1 MPTFTDLLKFK
12 LILNV
17 KDYASPIQEGKR
29 GIIPATLE
37 DFCEKFTQVT
47 PYGTAMKF
55 HCADDAVICGRHLS
69 TQGTFPI
76 KGLDASRSQTSND
89 T

>member
-1 MPTFTDLLKFK
+1 MAIPTKNLL
-12 LILNV
+12 
-17 KDYASPIQEGKR
+17 SR
-29 GIIPATLE
+29 IIPATLE
-37 DFCEKFTQVT
+37 DFCEKFTKVT

-55 HCADDAVICGRHLS
+55 HCTDDAVIRGRHLS

-76 KGLDASRSQTSND
+76 KGLDASRSQTPND